1 MCGLFYCLKKGK
13 TMPIR
18 EVTLKGGRKGYRW
31 GAHGKIY
38 PTREQAE
45 KQAAAAF
52 SNGYTGDVG
61 IAFERLSLD
70 KAMSVRTIDQ
80 NGYLRVQANPLTKS
94 QVVPYYGHEIVD
106 AEEHG
111 LEPDQIY
118 YVYRPAA
125 ELEKALHAFDGVPL
139 LMQHQ
144 QDSAENPLK
153 DLRVGSIGTSPEF
166 DGVYLRNALIV
177 TDQEAIDAIN
187 NGSLK
192 EISAGYY
199 YTPKWESGEFEGN
212 HYDLIQTD
220 IRGNHISLV
229 ESGRAGKDCAVMDS
243 NPIKPIKVQKIMQLT
258 RKQVAVRAT
267 LAAYLKPRLTMDA
280 VPADLTK
287 LVGSYKKPSTLV
299 KAVVRQYGSKIAQD
313 MDIEPEELAELM
325 EAAEQVVEPEE
336 KGAVDPDE
344 TIYDEDN
351 VSESLKAM
359 LEGKVPD
366 EVLAKVLA
374 CVAAPTGDE
383 DLTDQEK
390 ADKEKADKEKA
401 DAEEAAKKKKEGE
414 PAMDANTIK
423 LQARTEAQAHF
434 RNLNEAGRKV
444 RDLVGEVDVMAF
456 DSAEDIYGHAL
467 KQKGIKIAQYDK
479 SAYKGMVD
487 MLSANQPATKPAPVM
502 DASLDTFEGP
512 FKGLGNINI
521 N

>member
-18 EVTLKGGRKGYRW
+18 EITLKGGRKGYRW

-61 IAFERLSLD
+61 ITFERLSLD
-70 KAMSVRTIDQ
+70 RAMSVRTIDQ

-106 AEEHG
+106 AADHG
-111 LEPDQIY
+111 LESDQIY
-118 YVYRPAA
+118 YVYRPAE

-144 QDSAENPLK
+144 QDSAEKPLK

-166 DGVYLRNALIV
+166 YGVYLRNALIV

-187 NGSLK
+187 DGSLK

-199 YTPKWESGEFEGN
+199 YTPKWESGEFEGV

-243 NPIKPIKVQKIMQLT
+243 KPTQLKKVLKPMQLT
-258 RKQVAVRAT
+258 RKQVALRAT

-280 VPADLTK
+280 APADLTK
-287 LVGSYKKPSTLV
+287 LVGSYKKPSTLA

-313 MDIEPEELAELM
+313 MEIEPEELAELM
-325 EAAEQVVEPEE
+325 EAAEEVVEPEE
-336 KGAVDPDE
+336 KGVVDPDD
-344 TIYDEDN
+344 TIFDEDN

-374 CVAAPTGDE
+374 CLAEPTGDE
-383 DLTDQEK
+383 DLTEEEK
-390 ADKEKADKEKA
+390 AAKKK
-401 DAEEAAKKKKEGE
+401 AEEEAEAEAAAKKKKEGE

-467 KQKGIKIAQYDK
+467 KAKGVKIGQYDK

-487 MLSANQPATKPAPVM
+487 MLAANKPAAPAITH
-502 DASLDTFEGP
+502 DSSPDTFEGQ
-512 FKGLGNINI
+512 FAGLGNIKI